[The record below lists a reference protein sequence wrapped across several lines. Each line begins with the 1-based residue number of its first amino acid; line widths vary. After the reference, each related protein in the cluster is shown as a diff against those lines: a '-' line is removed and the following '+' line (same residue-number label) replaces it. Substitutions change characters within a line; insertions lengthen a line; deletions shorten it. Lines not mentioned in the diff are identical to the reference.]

1 MKLFII
7 LTALITTILYVL
19 YKDVKN
25 RFENNQKINNKIE
38 EVMARYELGEITTR
52 QALIELRSVLN
63 EIKQSINAVS
73 A

>member
-1 MKLFII
+1 
-7 LTALITTILYVL
+7 LYVL